1 MAVADAPEESDK
13 IEPDKRI
20 IGRDYSEENASHR
33 LEIFLRRFPYLVE
46 IAHRLQRG
54 GKMRSSVILYRLM
67 TLHGTA
73 PSFWPFRRSND
84 PPPPAASQDEIRKP
98 YDSN

>member
-13 IEPDKRI
+13 SEPDKRI

-33 LEIFLRRFPYLVE
+33 LEIFLRRFPYLGE
-46 IAHRLQRG
+46 LAHRLQRG

-67 TLHGTA
+67 TLHGKA
-73 PSFWPFRRSND
+73 PSFWPFIRSGD
-84 PPPPAASQDEIRKP
+84 PPRASSQDEIRKP